1 MRFAGLYSGGKD
13 STFAIAELIQGG
25 HTLCCLIVVHPQND
39 ESMLFHY
46 PSNKLLGKIAQ
57 VMSVPVIE
65 VYCESTDT
73 ISETLQLENGVKKA
87 VTSFPIQAISHGCIS
102 SNFQFNILRNICN
115 KYRLNLLSPIWH
127 IESEFYYNKLLNQG
141 YNVLITRVAALG
153 LDSRWIGKTITFSN
167 YLELKR
173 LSERFGFN
181 ITFEGGEAETLVLDC
196 PLYQKRVVVKE
207 GTVIWDGVRGIFEI
221 SEVDLIQK

>member
-13 STFAIAELIQGG
+13 STFAIAELIQEG
-25 HTLCCLIVVHPQND
+25 HTLCCLIVMHPKND

-46 PSNKLLGKIAQ
+46 PSNRLLGKISQ

-73 ISETLQLENGVKKA
+73 NSETLQLEIGVKKA
-87 VTSFPIQAISHGCIS
+87 VTSFSIKALSHGCIS
-102 SNFQFNILRNICN
+102 SNFQLNILRNICN

-127 IESEFYYNKLLNQG
+127 IESAFYYKTLLNQG
-141 YNVLITRVAALG
+141 YNILITRVAALG
-153 LDSRWIGKTITFSN
+153 LDSRWLGKTITFSN

-181 ITFEGGEAETLVLDC
+181 MTFEGGEAETLVLDC
-196 PLYQKRVVVKE
+196 PIYQKRIVVKE
-207 GTVIWDGVRGIFEI
+207 GAVIWDGVRGIFEI